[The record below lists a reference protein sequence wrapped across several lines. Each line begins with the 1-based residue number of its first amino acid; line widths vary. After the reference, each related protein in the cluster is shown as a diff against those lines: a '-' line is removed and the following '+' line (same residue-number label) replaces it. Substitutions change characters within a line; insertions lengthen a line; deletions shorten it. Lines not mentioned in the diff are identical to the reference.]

1 MNDSYKKHQIFIS
14 STYEDLTD
22 ERKAIFEA
30 ILEEGHIPAGME
42 LFATSEKSQWS
53 YITERIED
61 CDYYILIVAHRYG
74 SVDDDGVSFTEK
86 EYKYALEKNIPI
98 MAFIIDEKAPTNGT
112 KQEKNATKLNGLL
125 KFKETIK
132 SNGRMCQFFL
142 NKDDLKSK
150 FKTSLHQYIR
160 DYPRTGWVRSDS
172 QIIQERMMEN
182 DIEFV
187 YMFLTYQRTVLTTCI
202 IESTNKIGQKD
213 NSDVKYQ
220 DIYNLFNLASETF
233 NNYNKS
239 VYEVLIEESNN
250 LSQSLQFLLNNQ
262 RIYLS
267 HDLSQHFFEFI
278 KKTNFYLPFIKK
290 IGDVEEKFQIVLEE
304 IVKAIKNTTSPQL
317 SENRMMNT
325 FYYYHQYL
333 IFINNWIIKYD
344 DLVYE
349 IRSKYNAVI
358 KPQQTFQKYSL

>member
-1 MNDSYKKHQIFIS
+1 VNDSYKKHQIFIS
-14 STYEDLTD
+14 STYEDLAE

-30 ILEEGHIPAGME
+30 ILEEGHMPAGME
-42 LFATSEKSQWS
+42 LFATSEKSKWS

-61 CDYYILIVAHRYG
+61 CDYYILIIAHRYG
-74 SVDDDGVSFTEK
+74 SVDDDGISFTEK
-86 EYKYALEKNIPI
+86 EYRYALEKNIPI
-98 MAFIIDEKAPTNGT
+98 MAFIIDEKASTNGT
-112 KQEKNATKLNGLL
+112 KQEKDTTKLNGLL
-125 KFKETIK
+125 KFKEAIK

-172 QIIQERMMEN
+172 QIIQERMMEH

-202 IESTNKIGQKD
+202 IESTNPKGESSNKD
-213 NSDVKYQ
+213 LNFQ
-220 DIYNLFNLASETF
+220 DIHNLFNIASPKF
-233 NNYNKS
+233 NNNTSS
-239 VYEVLIEESNN
+239 VYEVLIKESNQ
-250 LSQSLQFLLNNQ
+250 LSSSIQFLLNNQ
-262 RIYLS
+262 RIHLNYELS
-267 HDLSQHFFEFI
+267 LNFFDFV
-278 KKTNFYLPFIKK
+278 KNTNFYLPLIEKIFALEVEFEPFEDYLTQMIKR
-290 IGDVEEKFQIVLEE
+290 
-304 IVKAIKNTTSPQL
+304 TTKPQL
-317 SENRMMNT
+317 SGDYIMNT

-358 KPQQTFQKYSL
+358 KPN